1 MKKGV
6 LTRIEADEKVIQV
19 RMDNVE
25 KNSLFVA
32 DIFKTFSK
40 HGVNIDMISSVNFVE
55 ELRIDFTC
63 DEDSQKQLNE
73 AIQEVND
80 NHPRISIHTYK
91 NVGKLVVE
99 GEAMRDEPGVAAE
112 IFDIFGQNQIPFSQV
127 TTSEISIS
135 FVLHS
140 KYIAKA
146 LEKIKE
152 AIE

>member
-63 DEDSQKQLNE
+63 
-73 AIQEVND
+73 
-80 NHPRISIHTYK
+80 
-91 NVGKLVVE
+91 
-99 GEAMRDEPGVAAE
+99 
-112 IFDIFGQNQIPFSQV
+112 
-127 TTSEISIS
+127 
-135 FVLHS
+135 
-140 KYIAKA
+140 
-146 LEKIKE
+146 
-152 AIE
+152 